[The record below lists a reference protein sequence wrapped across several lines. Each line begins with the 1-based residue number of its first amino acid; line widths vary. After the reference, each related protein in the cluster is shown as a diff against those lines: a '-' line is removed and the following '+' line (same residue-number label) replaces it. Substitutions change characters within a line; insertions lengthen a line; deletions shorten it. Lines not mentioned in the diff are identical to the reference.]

1 MSTAIAAVVR
11 FYKGG
16 ITKEDIRNMTPDQF
30 NICVEEI
37 DNIARLESGE
47 KLPSKDMMNDI
58 KNDPAFR
65 RKNGTR

>member
-30 NICVEEI
+30 NGWVKEI
-37 DNIARLESGE
+37 DNVASLESGE
-47 KLPSKDMMNDI
+47 STPSKDMMNEI

-65 RKNGTR
+65 RRNGTR